1 MNICALFHD
10 IAIQWGELMF
20 NFFHDASVHLLVVQN
35 IFLVK
40 ETQLRE
46 GFIYFLFYW
55 MDCFKLFICTRKE
68 FVDHLGKWNTNCL
81 FCSWELWFVSLL
93 NMWFW
98 FCYICAEWQKIYF
111 LLILIVF
118 ATLSKISEIY
128 LLDVIGIKLDVNCL
142 IEVHKSQFLHP

>member
-1 MNICALFHD
+1 MQVCASLSCSKH
-10 IAIQWGELMF
+10 
-20 NFFHDASVHLLVVQN
+20 
-35 IFLVK
+35 FLVK

-46 GFIYFLFYW
+46 GFIFLFYW
-55 MDCFKLFICTRKE
+55 MDCFKWFICTRKE
-68 FVDHLGKWNTNCL
+68 LVDHLSKWNTNCL

-98 FCYICAEWQKIYF
+98 FSYICAEWQKIYF

-128 LLDVIGIKLDVNCL
+128 LLDVIGIELDVNCL
-142 IEVHKSQFLHP
+142 IEVHKSQFSHP